1 MTAELR
7 ARIRGARGRKSG
19 LKTCRTVRPRN
30 AYRYE
35 TTDGICANARI
46 YLYLCARSAR
56 TFRTRENLARTH
68 AANAAL
74 AGSGAAAAT
83 AAEAAKYGPGS

>member
-1 MTAELR
+1 MPAELLLGASAARTGEKR
-7 ARIRGARGRKSG
+7 AASFFS
-19 LKTCRTVRPRN
+19 
-30 AYRYE
+30 YRYE
-35 TTDGICANARI
+35 TTNGCAAH
-46 YLYLCARSAR
+46 YLDLCARSAR

>member
-1 MTAELR
+1 MPAE
-7 ARIRGARGRKSG
+7 ARDGRVRGARGGETSG
-19 LKTCRTVRPRN
+19 LNSNTKLLMGVRRSN
-30 AYRYE
+30 
-35 TTDGICANARI
+35 
-46 YLYLCARSAR
+46 YLDLCARSAR

>member
-1 MTAELR
+1 MTDTKLLMESVRTLER
-7 ARIRGARGRKSG
+7 SEHAR
-19 LKTCRTVRPRN
+19 
-30 AYRYE
+30 
-35 TTDGICANARI
+35 
-46 YLYLCARSAR
+46 
-56 TFRTRENLARTH
+56 NLARTH